1 MVETLK
7 ASGHQ
12 VSLVINAGSSTGET
26 DHAPPLD
33 DLPNGNQVDI
43 GEDSSELKPDVSLDE
58 SCDSR
63 RVLARHNTDTSITSN
78 SQSTDGMSSSQDTL
92 DDIVESPVSFEGD
105 TDFSGMEKVLM
116 KSKVVDLHRT
126 SSAPLTHR
134 ERAVVMEASTESGTS
149 SSGGGRGE
157 SKGSMGSAETASLD
171 HLDGASRESGSMT
184 GSENMSYESRLQM
197 RTSSDGTVSG
207 KTKKKV
213 SWKIVTQQEMEPQ

>member
-12 VSLVINAGSSTGET
+12 VSLVINAGSSAIET
-26 DHAPPLD
+26 DHAPPSA
-33 DLPNGNQVDI
+33 DLPNGGQVDA
-43 GEDSSELKPDVSLDE
+43 GELRDEPLDG
-58 SCDSR
+58 SCDSHM
-63 RVLARHNTDTSITSN
+63 LTRHSTDPSITSN

-134 ERAVVMEASTESGTS
+134 EKAVVMEASTESGS
-149 SSGGGRGE
+149 SSGGGHGE

-171 HLDGASRESGSMT
+171 HLDGASRESGNMT
-184 GSENMSYESRLQM
+184 GSENVSYESRLQM

-207 KTKKKV
+207 KKKKV
-213 SWKIVTQQEMEPQ
+213 SGQMIICSPRGPVVHNR